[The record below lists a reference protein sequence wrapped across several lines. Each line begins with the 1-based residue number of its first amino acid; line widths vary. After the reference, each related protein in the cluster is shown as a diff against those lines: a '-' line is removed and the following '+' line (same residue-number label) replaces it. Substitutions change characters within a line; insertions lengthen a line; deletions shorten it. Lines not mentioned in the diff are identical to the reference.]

1 MSQTCHFRTHAP
13 QQTTPYSI
21 TSSAFN
27 STASGIVRPSTGAR
41 KSCESKIPRRFHH
54 IKRSDRSENCVG
66 ATSASPYLASKKA
79 DAPFVRRSTQLK
91 ETRMMVDN
99 SRGGRQLIEGAK
111 SMAEPRTIT
120 IVLVHGAFA
129 ESLSNWKP
137 VLELLLAKGYKVVA
151 APNPLRGVSSDAAYI
166 SSILNTIDGPI
177 ILVGHSYGG
186 AVITN
191 AANGNQ
197 SVKALV
203 YVAAFAPDT
212 GESVATLLRRFPG
225 STVEANTAAPIL
237 LADGSR
243 DLYFQPDKF
252 RAQYA
257 ADLPETETKLLALTQ
272 RPMAERAMTE
282 VSDVAA
288 WKAIPSWFIFGTR
301 DNSIPANLLAFMA
314 ERAGS
319 KKTVTIE
326 GASHA
331 VMMSHADAVVEL
343 VEQAASAVRGD
354 RSTASP

>member
-1 MSQTCHFRTHAP
+1 
-13 QQTTPYSI
+13 
-21 TSSAFN
+21 
-27 STASGIVRPSTGAR
+27 
-41 KSCESKIPRRFHH
+41 
-54 IKRSDRSENCVG
+54 
-66 ATSASPYLASKKA
+66 
-79 DAPFVRRSTQLK
+79 
-91 ETRMMVDN
+91 
-99 SRGGRQLIEGAK
+99 
-111 SMAEPRTIT
+111 MAEQRMTT

-129 ESLSNWKP
+129 ESLSNWKS
-137 VLELLLAKGYKVVA
+137 VLELLLAKGYNVVA
-151 APNPLRGVSSDAAYI
+151 APNPLRGVSNDAAYV
-166 SSILNTIDGPI
+166 SSFLNTIDGPI

-197 SVKALV
+197 RVKALV

-225 STVEANTAAPIL
+225 STVEANTADPIL
-237 LADGSR
+237 LPDGTR

-257 ADLPETETKLLALTQ
+257 ADLSETEARLLALTQ

-282 VSDVAA
+282 VSHGAA
-288 WKAIPSWFIFGTR
+288 WKAIPSWFIFGTL
-301 DNSIPANLLAFMA
+301 DNSIPANLLVFMA

-331 VMMSHADAVVEL
+331 VMMSHADAVVGL

-354 RSTASP
+354 SCSASP

>member
-1 MSQTCHFRTHAP
+1 
-13 QQTTPYSI
+13 
-21 TSSAFN
+21 
-27 STASGIVRPSTGAR
+27 
-41 KSCESKIPRRFHH
+41 
-54 IKRSDRSENCVG
+54 
-66 ATSASPYLASKKA
+66 
-79 DAPFVRRSTQLK
+79 
-91 ETRMMVDN
+91 
-99 SRGGRQLIEGAK
+99 
-111 SMAEPRTIT
+111 MAESQVIT
-120 IVLVHGAFA
+120 IVLVHGACA

-137 VLELLLAKGYKVVA
+137 VLELLLAKGYNVVA
-151 APNPLRGVSSDAAYI
+151 APNPLRGVSSDAAYV
-166 SSILNTIDGPI
+166 SSILNTIAGPI

-212 GESVATLLRRFPG
+212 GESVAALLRRFAD
-225 STVEANTAAPIL
+225 STGEANTTAPIL

-243 DLYFQPDKF
+243 DLYLQPEKF
-252 RAQYA
+252 RVQIA

-272 RPMAERAMTE
+272 RPFAERAMTE

-288 WKAIPSWFIFGTR
+288 WKAIPSWFIFGTG
-301 DNSIPANLLAFMA
+301 DNSIPVNLLAFMA

-331 VMMSHADAVVEL
+331 VMISHADAVADL
-343 VEQAASAVRGD
+343 IEQAASSV
-354 RSTASP
+354 

>member
-1 MSQTCHFRTHAP
+1 VKPKNSEWSAVVRFGAHSGLKVGHHVRSEKCHFRTHAP

-41 KSCESKIPRRFHH
+41 KSSKIPCRFHH

-91 ETRMMVDN
+91 KTRMTIDN

-111 SMAEPRTIT
+111 SMTEPHTIT
-120 IVLVHGAFA
+120 VVLVHGAFA

-151 APNPLRGVSSDAAYI
+151 APNPLRGVSSDAAYV
-166 SSILNTIDGPI
+166 SSILNTIDSPI

-191 AANGNQ
+191 AANGHQ

-203 YVAAFAPDT
+203 YVAAFA
-212 GESVATLLRRFPG
+212 R
-225 STVEANTAAPIL
+225 
-237 LADGSR
+237 
-243 DLYFQPDKF
+243 
-252 RAQYA
+252 
-257 ADLPETETKLLALTQ
+257 
-272 RPMAERAMTE
+272 ER
-282 VSDVAA
+282 
-288 WKAIPSWFIFGTR
+288 G
-301 DNSIPANLLAFMA
+301 
-314 ERAGS
+314 
-319 KKTVTIE
+319 
-326 GASHA
+326 HA
-331 VMMSHADAVVEL
+331 VALLSRQHRRGEHGGSH
-343 VEQAASAVRGD
+343 SARG
-354 RSTASP
+354 R

>member
-1 MSQTCHFRTHAP
+1 MGRDEHECLRGV
-13 QQTTPYSI
+13 YS
-21 TSSAFN
+21 
-27 STASGIVRPSTGAR
+27 SGG
-41 KSCESKIPRRFHH
+41 
-54 IKRSDRSENCVG
+54 D
-66 ATSASPYLASKKA
+66 
-79 DAPFVRRSTQLK
+79 
-91 ETRMMVDN
+91 
-99 SRGGRQLIEGAK
+99 RQLIEGVK
-111 SMAEPRTIT
+111 SMAEPRTMT

-151 APNPLRGVSSDAAYI
+151 APNPLRGVSSDA
-166 SSILNTIDGPI
+166 ILNTIDGPI

-191 AANGNQ
+191 AVNGNQ

-301 DNSIPANLLAFMA
+301 DNSIPVNLLAFMA

-343 VEQAASAVRGD
+343 VEQAASAVGGD
-354 RSTASP
+354 GATADDDASASARNRRRNQGAEWRRRRR

>member
-1 MSQTCHFRTHAP
+1 MGRYEHECLRGI
-13 QQTTPYSI
+13 YS
-21 TSSAFN
+21 
-27 STASGIVRPSTGAR
+27 SGG
-41 KSCESKIPRRFHH
+41 
-54 IKRSDRSENCVG
+54 D
-66 ATSASPYLASKKA
+66 
-79 DAPFVRRSTQLK
+79 
-91 ETRMMVDN
+91 
-99 SRGGRQLIEGAK
+99 RQLIEGVK
-111 SMAEPRTIT
+111 SMAEARTMT

-151 APNPLRGVSSDAAYI
+151 APNPLRGVSSDAAYV
-166 SSILNTIDGPI
+166 SSILDTIDGPI

-301 DNSIPANLLAFMA
+301 DNSIPVNLLAFMA

-343 VEQAASAVRGD
+343 VEQAASAVGGDGITADDDASASARNRRRNRGGNHLPFGD
-354 RSTASP
+354 

>member
-1 MSQTCHFRTHAP
+1 
-13 QQTTPYSI
+13 
-21 TSSAFN
+21 
-27 STASGIVRPSTGAR
+27 
-41 KSCESKIPRRFHH
+41 
-54 IKRSDRSENCVG
+54 
-66 ATSASPYLASKKA
+66 
-79 DAPFVRRSTQLK
+79 
-91 ETRMMVDN
+91 
-99 SRGGRQLIEGAK
+99 
-111 SMAEPRTIT
+111 MAEPRTMT

-151 APNPLRGVSSDAAYI
+151 APNPLRGVSSDAAYV

-191 AANGNQ
+191 AVNGNQ

-282 VSDVAA
+282 ASDVAA

-301 DNSIPANLLAFMA
+301 DNSIPVNLLAFMA

-343 VEQAASAVRGD
+343 VEQAASAVGGD
-354 RSTASP
+354 GVTADDDASASARNRRRNQGAEWRRR